1 MNLTSQTIADEYQ
14 KLIRTTT
21 GIEVKDGCLMT
32 SLLHEKITITAIF
45 ELSENIVILA
55 DPEKIRIAVGDR
67 FSNNTPFNTWK
78 IDKKH
83 TEKLMELI

>member
-1 MNLTSQTIADEYQ
+1 MSLTSQTIADVYRI
-14 KLIRTTT
+14 LIRTTT

-32 SLLHEKITITAIF
+32 SYGEKITITAIF

>member
-21 GIEVKDGCLMT
+21 GIEVKDAYLMT
-32 SLLHEKITITAIF
+32 SYGEKITITAIF